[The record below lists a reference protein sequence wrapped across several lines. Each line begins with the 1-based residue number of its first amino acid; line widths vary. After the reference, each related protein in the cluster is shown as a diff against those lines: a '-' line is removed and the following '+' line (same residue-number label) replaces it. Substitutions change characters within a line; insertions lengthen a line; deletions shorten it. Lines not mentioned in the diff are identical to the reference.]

1 MKMTSKLVIAAICG
15 LLMFS
20 HMNNGAEAAPAKS
33 TIDYTVKGPSGEP
46 KVFEDEL
53 ARLHK
58 LVEQNPGDAYAVFT
72 DNEKTKSKGQEIIFT
87 GYVAPS
93 FETYENYLKKATD
106 LKGTVLVEPANLPE
120 GYSLTKAEIRC
131 PYSPQFKN
139 DLRAEAN
146 KKGAAV
152 LSKKYEWT
160 EAGQIVLKYMNG
172 EDTLLLEYIALGSK
186 ASPAQKGYHYQT
198 AEEARQKLQ
207 PEYRDSPQQN
217 TLLWTEQGKQF
228 RIITNEGNALTQE
241 DLIKLAETMVRK

>member
-1 MKMTSKLVIAAICG
+1 MKMTSKLAIAALCG
-15 LLMFS
+15 TLMFS
-20 HMNNGAEAAPAKS
+20 SVNFAAEAAAKKS
-33 TIDYTVKGPSGEP
+33 AIDYTVKGPSGEP
-46 KVFEDEL
+46 KVLEDEL

-58 LVEQNPGDAYAVFT
+58 LVEQNPGDAYGIFI

-93 FETYENYLKKATD
+93 FEAYENYLKKATE
-106 LKGTVLVEPANLPE
+106 LKGTVLVEPTNLPE
-120 GYSLTKAEIRC
+120 GYSFTKAEIRC

-139 DLRAEAN
+139 DLRAEAK

-160 EAGQIVLKYMNG
+160 EAGRIVLNYMNG

-207 PEYRDSPQQN
+207 PEYRNSPQQN

-228 RIITNEGNALTQE
+228 RIMTNEGNTLTQD
-241 DLIKLAETMVRK
+241 DLIKLAETMVRR

>member
-20 HMNNGAEAAPAKS
+20 YMNNATEAAPAKG

-58 LVEQNPGDAYAVFT
+58 LVEQNPGDAYAVFI

-87 GYVAPS
+87 GYVSPS

-106 LKGTVLVEPANLPE
+106 LKGTVLVEPTNLPE
-120 GYSLTKAEIRC
+120 GYSFTKAEIRC
-131 PYSPQFKN
+131 PYSLQFKN
-139 DLRAEAN
+139 DLRAEAK

-228 RIITNEGNALTQE
+228 RIITNEGNTLTQE
-241 DLIKLAETMVRK
+241 DLIKLAETMVRR